1 MCLLLNLIGT
11 PVSEEATVIC
21 VNTLLQVWLWLRRCN
36 ELLALPVPS
45 CQCIHWTG
53 VLRTHYIIPV
63 HLTLT
68 SVTAIMCWHHGT
80 HTDLIM

>member
-53 VLRTHYIIPV
+53 VLRTHYLNPSPFNTNIGDSNYVLAP
-63 HLTLT
+63 
-68 SVTAIMCWHHGT
+68 WDT
-80 HTDLIM
+80 H